1 MRRYD
6 RIKAVVSLDAIA
18 HNFGEMKKNIAKGTK
33 IIAVIKA
40 DGYGHGAEAIARLI
54 HGYSYIWGFAVATAE
69 EALQLRAFGVTKPI
83 LILGIV
89 FEEYFPDMVEQEIRL
104 TVSEYSMAE
113 KLSEE
118 AVRQGKTVHIH
129 IGLDTGMSRIGF
141 SDTTESVQEIKKI
154 TELSNVEVEGLFTHF
169 ARADETD
176 ISPAEKQLERYVTF
190 ERLLQSTGK
199 TFYTMITQ
207 GVGAIINII
216 FDPILIFG
224 LIGFPKMGV
233 AGAAAAT
240 VLGQIVACILAIIL
254 NHFKNHEVRL
264 NFKGF
269 RPNGKIIKTIY
280 AVGVPSI
287 IMASISSVMTFGMN
301 KILIAF
307 TSTAT
312 AVFGVY
318 FKLQSFVFMPV
329 FGLNNG
335 MVPIVAYNFGAKRAD
350 RITKTVKLSI
360 IYAVGIMLIG
370 FALFMLIPESLLKI
384 FNASDN
390 MLSIG
395 VPALRIISFNFIFA
409 GFAVICSSLF
419 QALGHGML
427 SLLISVLRQLV
438 VLLPLAFILAQFGE
452 LNNVW
457 LAFPISEIVSFAV
470 CIIFMRYAYR
480 KEIKPLKENQ

>member
-141 SDTTESVQEIKKI
+141 SDTTESVREIKKI

-176 ISPAEKQLERYVTF
+176 FSPAEKQLERYVTF
-190 ERLLQSTGK
+190 ERLLYENGIRIPVQHCSNSAGIIRMPK
-199 TFYTMITQ
+199 ANMDAVRAGITIY
-207 GVGAIINII
+207 GIYPSDEVERDIVKLLPAME
-216 FDPILIFG
+216 LKSHVSYVKE
-224 LIGFPKMGV
+224 LK
-233 AGAAAAT
+233 AGASVSYGGTFTAQKNMKVAT
-240 VLGQIVACILAIIL
+240 IPVGYADGYPRSLSNKGWVLIHGKKAPVIGRICMDQFMVDVTDIPEVHTGDEVTLVGKDGDEVLSLETLGDLSGRFSYEFACDIGKRVPRIYI
-254 NHFKNHEVRL
+254 K
-264 NFKGF
+264 
-269 RPNGKIIKTIY
+269 NGKKW
-280 AVGVPSI
+280 
-287 IMASISSVMTFGMN
+287 
-301 KILIAF
+301 
-307 TSTAT
+307 
-312 AVFGVY
+312 
-318 FKLQSFVFMPV
+318 
-329 FGLNNG
+329 
-335 MVPIVAYNFGAKRAD
+335 
-350 RITKTVKLSI
+350 
-360 IYAVGIMLIG
+360 
-370 FALFMLIPESLLKI
+370 
-384 FNASDN
+384 
-390 MLSIG
+390 
-395 VPALRIISFNFIFA
+395 
-409 GFAVICSSLF
+409 
-419 QALGHGML
+419 
-427 SLLISVLRQLV
+427 
-438 VLLPLAFILAQFGE
+438 GE
-452 LNNVW
+452 LT
-457 LAFPISEIVSFAV
+457 FFE
-470 CIIFMRYAYR
+470 
-480 KEIKPLKENQ
+480 

>member
-190 ERLLQSTGK
+190 ERLLHESGIRIPVQHCSNSAGIIRMPKANMDAVRAGITIYGIYPSDEVERDIVRLLPAMELK
-199 TFYTMITQ
+199 SHVSYVNQEFLAYLIIILYTDYL
-207 GVGAIINII
+207 
-216 FDPILIFG
+216 FELIFPSSKPSSRIF
-224 LIGFPKMGV
+224 LYSAKFP
-233 AGAAAAT
+233 ASRASR
-240 VLGQIVACILAIIL
+240 IS
-254 NHFKNHEVRL
+254 
-264 NFKGF
+264 
-269 RPNGKIIKTIY
+269 
-280 AVGVPSI
+280 SI
-287 IMASISSVMTFGMN
+287 I
-301 KILIAF
+301 
-307 TSTAT
+307 
-312 AVFGVY
+312 
-318 FKLQSFVFMPV
+318 
-329 FGLNNG
+329 
-335 MVPIVAYNFGAKRAD
+335 
-350 RITKTVKLSI
+350 
-360 IYAVGIMLIG
+360 
-370 FALFMLIPESLLKI
+370 
-384 FNASDN
+384 
-390 MLSIG
+390 
-395 VPALRIISFNFIFA
+395 
-409 GFAVICSSLF
+409 
-419 QALGHGML
+419 
-427 SLLISVLRQLV
+427 
-438 VLLPLAFILAQFGE
+438 
-452 LNNVW
+452 
-457 LAFPISEIVSFAV
+457 
-470 CIIFMRYAYR
+470 
-480 KEIKPLKENQ
+480 